1 VRAHKGPQFTTLP
14 MRSWDISV
22 GSVGVRVVRLVGV
35 GYPFRGG
42 QAHK

>member
-1 VRAHKGPQFTTLP
+1 VRAHKGPQIYDPPNEELGDFSGL
-14 MRSWDISV
+14 
-22 GSVGVRVVRLVGV
+22 GVVRLVGV